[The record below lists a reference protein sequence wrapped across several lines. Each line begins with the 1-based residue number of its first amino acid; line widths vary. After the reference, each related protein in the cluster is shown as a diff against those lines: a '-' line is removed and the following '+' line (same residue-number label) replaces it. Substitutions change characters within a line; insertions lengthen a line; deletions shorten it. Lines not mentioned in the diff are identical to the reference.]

1 MRRGFLVLGV
11 LAVVVAAIA
20 VVAGSTKLVVGGVVL
35 RNSSVMRPL
44 LVAAAAFAL
53 AQAWRHALT
62 WAPVALLLLLPLSA
76 ARETLLAASRP
87 AHPLRTLRDC
97 ARPLVEAGRV
107 AGGAYAVSADSITH
121 TYAFY
126 TLPLG
131 PWEATTTLEDAHRRM
146 LDDVAR
152 PRLLILSGRAVQR
165 PGARAAAAEQDDAA
179 GDQRQSEHRGAPA
192 GPARGLRRRRHPRRG
207 ASGRRAVR
215 GHFVTPP
222 IDLSIVIPAYNEA
235 GRIGPTLDRLIAA
248 LDPLALPW
256 EILVADDGSSD
267 HTAGHRRRDG
277 GAPSPRVRVL
287 RLPHRGKGATLRDG
301 LLAAAGTRRFLCDAD
316 LSMPPAQIGRFLAVL
331 PSQSDIAIGSREG
344 EGAVR
349 IGEPLHRH
357 LLGRVFNTLVRAMV
371 LPGIQDTQCGFKLFT
386 AEAVQAVLPTTAI
399 DGWSFDV
406 ELLASARAQGWRIR
420 EVPIEWHYGQASRL
434 RVLPHSFEML
444 RDLFRIRAKIRRGA
458 FARPASGGPPA

>member
-1 MRRGFLVLGV
+1 M
-11 LAVVVAAIA
+11 
-20 VVAGSTKLVVGGVVL
+20 T
-35 RNSSVMRPL
+35 
-44 LVAAAAFAL
+44 
-53 AQAWRHALT
+53 
-62 WAPVALLLLLPLSA
+62 
-76 ARETLLAASRP
+76 P
-87 AHPLRTLRDC
+87 A
-97 ARPLVEAGRV
+97 
-107 AGGAYAVSADSITH
+107 
-121 TYAFY
+121 
-126 TLPLG
+126 
-131 PWEATTTLEDAHRRM
+131 
-146 LDDVAR
+146 
-152 PRLLILSGRAVQR
+152 
-165 PGARAAAAEQDDAA
+165 
-179 GDQRQSEHRGAPA
+179 
-192 GPARGLRRRRHPRRG
+192 
-207 ASGRRAVR
+207 
-215 GHFVTPP
+215 

-248 LDPLALPW
+248 LDPLPLPW
-256 EILVADDGSSD
+256 EILVADDGSTD
-267 HTAGHRRRDG
+267 DTAAIV
-277 GAPSPRVRVL
+277 GATAAREPRVRVL

-331 PSQSDIAIGSREG
+331 PSQCDIAIGSREG
-344 EGAVR
+344 AGAVR

-458 FARPASGGPPA
+458 FARPAERRPAGAAGLARHEPAPAERSSNAPMRLLPFLLLAAITLGAQAPAPRLTPANVGGLVEAWTYDTRESTDPVPPARRKPAFEATPVYVDGRLYLSTPGGLVIALDAETGAEAWRVDLAVDCAASTTATSPTAAWWWPATASTPAPRTRGSPA